1 MNSALLRELD
11 RLRSAGDPASAREEI
26 VRMFEEA
33 RKDTVRIDWLADPDN
48 TIGSVQ
54 LPTAC
59 VLENLHNL
67 RDAIDA
73 AMKGQK

>member
-11 RLRSAGDPASAREEI
+11 RLRSAGDPASARAE
-26 VRMFEEA
+26 VLRMFEEA

-48 TIGSVQ
+48 AIGSVQ

-59 VLENLHNL
+59 VLENLHSL

-73 AMKGQK
+73 AMKGQ